1 MKKILPLLLTLC
13 LCFGLSLS
21 GCAKPVTGADYPAVF
36 VHGYSG
42 WGSYDARDRATPYWG
57 LGSTNVKNSLT
68 NRGYRVYMA
77 SVGPVS
83 SAWDRACELY
93 AQLTGT
99 RVDYGAAHSAQCG
112 HERFGR
118 DFTGDPLIPDYEW
131 SAEHKLHLIGHSFG
145 GATIRLMLD
154 LLADGDAAEQAAGG
168 EISELFTG
176 GHADW
181 ICSITTIAAPS
192 NGTTAIYL
200 GDQAGSISASN
211 DGDYDPRLDQF
222 GIYADSQ
229 DGANAAMSAGEF
241 YEHHD
246 SALNDMS
253 VDRACAI
260 NASIEM
266 QPNVYYFNYYGIR
279 TAVTDSGISAPTDS
293 MTLYLQPLASL
304 MGQYT
309 GNTPGIYQIGYN
321 GNLETISVPV
331 QALDPSW
338 QPNDGMVNAVSAYC
352 PYHLSDTGERI
363 YDAHTDVDKNS
374 AFASGTWNIFPMLS
388 QDHFGFIGGIF
399 TEKGSDVIQFYVDL
413 MDRLCNLPG

>member
-1 MKKILPLLLTLC
+1 MKRIISLFLPLCLVAALC
-13 LCFGLSLS
+13 
-21 GCAKPVTGADYPAVF
+21 GCAKSVTGSYFPAVF

-68 NRGYRVYMA
+68 NRGYQVYMA
-77 SVGPVS
+77 SVGPLS

-118 DFTGDPLIPDYEW
+118 DFSGDPLIPDYDW
-131 SAEHKLHLIGHSFG
+131 SASHKIHLIGHSFG
-145 GATIRLMLD
+145 GATIRLLLD
-154 LLADGDAAEQAAGG
+154 LLADGSAAEQTAGG

-192 NGTTAIYL
+192 NGTNAIYL
-200 GDQAGSISASN
+200 GNDAGSISTSTG
-211 DGDYDPRLDQF
+211 GDYDPRLDQF

-229 DGANAAMSAGEF
+229 ESADAAIAAAEF

-246 SALNDMS
+246 NALNDMS

-266 QPNVYYFNYYGIR
+266 QPNVYYFNYYGIG
-279 TAVTDSGISAPTDS
+279 TEINASGVSVPTDS
-293 MTLYLQPLASL
+293 MTLYLQPLATL
-304 MGQYT
+304 MGQYS
-309 GNTPGIYQIGYN
+309 GNTPGMYQIGY
-321 GNLETISVPV
+321 GGCLETISVPS
-331 QALDPSW
+331 QALDASW

-352 PYHLSDTGERI
+352 PYHLSESGERI
-363 YDAHTDVDKNS
+363 YDAHTDVVENS
-374 AFASGTWNIFPMLS
+374 DFAAGTWNIFPMLS
-388 QDHFGFIGGIF
+388 QDHFGFIGGVF
-399 TEKGSDVIQFYVDL
+399 TEKGTDVIQFYVDL
-413 MDRLCNLPG
+413 MERLCHLSV